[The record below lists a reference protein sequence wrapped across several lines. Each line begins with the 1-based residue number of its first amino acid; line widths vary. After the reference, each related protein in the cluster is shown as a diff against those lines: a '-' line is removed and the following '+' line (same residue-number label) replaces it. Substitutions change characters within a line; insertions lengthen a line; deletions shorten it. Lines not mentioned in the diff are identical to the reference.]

1 MVCVLREY
9 TFARLFT
16 IFLSVRTYGR
26 SVCHRMSFYVT
37 CVCDEFNGYG
47 IEFVG
52 RALKYD
58 EDDMR
63 SIQCAIFSSS
73 CIRSEQ

>member
-1 MVCVLREY
+1 MRITRIHVRSFVYHFSLR
-9 TFARLFT
+9 T
-16 IFLSVRTYGR
+16 IE
-26 SVCHRMSFYVT
+26 CHSMRR
-37 CVCDEFNGYG
+37 VCDEFNGYG

-63 SIQCAIFSSS
+63 SIQYAIFSSS
-73 CIRSEQ
+73 GMRSERID